1 MEGAGPDEVVLVA
14 VIVAVCG
21 ISAPRI
27 LMDSGQVCAQYINT
41 PRYISRQSLS
51 TCCLQKASMVLK
63 PQSPSGS
70 FQVSSSRTSHTFP
83 DMDLVSASQE
93 GRVLG
98 PL

>member
-1 MEGAGPDEVVLVA
+1 MGAGPNEVVSVA
-14 VIVAVCG
+14 VVMAVCG
-21 ISAPRI
+21 VSAAWI

-63 PQSPSGS
+63 LQSPSGS
-70 FQVSSSRTSHTFP
+70 FQVSSSRASHTFP

-93 GRVLG
+93 GRMPG